1 MQYYSFAIFTCHLLF
16 ARKFNYNLFLWMK
29 ETCFFNPMFPAIIYL
44 LYNFI
49 LSNTDSDMN
58 KTQTQPSFKVP
69 IEIIPRVDWGAR
81 EPKEIEKL
89 LHPVP
94 KIILHHSLMGGNNCV
109 SIQDEMKLV
118 KKIQDFHMDNEDR
131 KWSDIGYSYAFLK
144 FFFL

>member
-1 MQYYSFAIFTCHLLF
+1 
-16 ARKFNYNLFLWMK
+16 MK